1 MSFLYAQYAIFVIIA
16 VIIWSIF
23 VLRQN
28 SLFKKWVVDHWFIKT
43 NWKFKISSACQI
55 IAVGLI
61 AFALLDLR
69 GPEKFVRASTS
80 SQKTM
85 ILIDTS
91 ASMFVE
97 DVRPNR
103 FEKALLLVKHYV
115 KRAYGQ
121 KISIAV
127 FSDYPKKIVPFTDD
141 IDLIEARIES
151 LKELNLNSGGTSLS
165 LAIGEAIQ
173 NFKMTEG
180 DSSGNILVFTD
191 AEETD
196 GGMKLEVP
204 DSISV
209 GVVGVGTRRGG
220 PVPVRNDRGIFIK
233 NKTYQGETVISKLD
247 ESFLESFGQGIKYY
261 KHWVA
266 TSYTLPTDEI
276 LNFFGRSHQIKL
288 SKNNYRIRPVEAWKL
303 LIPAMVLLSLGY
315 FLKQFKVF
323 STVIL
328 LITMSNFS
336 YAQMNVIDPQTLA
349 QIGGEQEKKEP
360 VKSPETLELEKKFAE
375 GSLDDEGVRYLA
387 TKLMQDG
394 FHEDASALYN
404 EIMPEE
410 INKDNVQHK
419 FNHASSML
427 LGKGNRD
434 EAVQKY
440 KNIVDYL
447 EKNDVPN
454 GEEMRKKAKL
464 NMLKAFK
471 QSQGGGGKSDEDKK
485 EKDQQ
490 DKNDKSQD
498 KKDDGKEGEKKKD
511 QKKNNDEDKKK
522 KPEKDMRKK
531 DSGDKEESK
540 EEKKERQ
547 KKLPAL
553 LKQLMSDDNKLQKKM
568 IDAKTTKRKSSEQK
582 DW

>member
-196 GGMKLEVP
+196 GGM
-204 DSISV
+204 
-209 GVVGVGTRRGG
+209 
-220 PVPVRNDRGIFIK
+220 
-233 NKTYQGETVISKLD
+233 
-247 ESFLESFGQGIKYY
+247 
-261 KHWVA
+261 
-266 TSYTLPTDEI
+266 LPI
-276 LNFFGRSHQIKL
+276 Q
-288 SKNNYRIRPVEAWKL
+288 
-303 LIPAMVLLSLGY
+303 
-315 FLKQFKVF
+315 
-323 STVIL
+323 
-328 LITMSNFS
+328 
-336 YAQMNVIDPQTLA
+336 
-349 QIGGEQEKKEP
+349 
-360 VKSPETLELEKKFAE
+360 
-375 GSLDDEGVRYLA
+375 
-387 TKLMQDG
+387 
-394 FHEDASALYN
+394 
-404 EIMPEE
+404 
-410 INKDNVQHK
+410 
-419 FNHASSML
+419 
-427 LGKGNRD
+427 
-434 EAVQKY
+434 
-440 KNIVDYL
+440 
-447 EKNDVPN
+447 
-454 GEEMRKKAKL
+454 RKKS
-464 NMLKAFK
+464 KA
-471 QSQGGGGKSDEDKK
+471 
-485 EKDQQ
+485 
-490 DKNDKSQD
+490 
-498 KKDDGKEGEKKKD
+498 
-511 QKKNNDEDKKK
+511 
-522 KPEKDMRKK
+522 
-531 DSGDKEESK
+531 
-540 EEKKERQ
+540 
-547 KKLPAL
+547 
-553 LKQLMSDDNKLQKKM
+553 
-568 IDAKTTKRKSSEQK
+568 
-582 DW
+582 